1 MIKDASKIKS
11 GIYIIHTKY
20 KEYYLVNKVSHG
32 FVYFESN
39 SGKGIMPVDFYLNK
53 HHFTIGIKK

>member
-11 GIYIIHTKY
+11 GIYIVHTKY

-32 FVYFESN
+32 YVYFESN
-39 SGKGIMPVDFYLNK
+39 NGKGIMPVDFYLNK
-53 HHFTIGIKK
+53 HHFAIGIKK

>member
-11 GIYIIHTKY
+11 GMYIIHTKF
-20 KEYYLVNKVSHG
+20 KEYYFVTKVSHG
-32 FVYFESN
+32 YVYFEDN
-39 SGKGIMPVDFYLNK
+39 NGKGIMPVDFYLNK